1 MWLQESFAPSFFGFS
16 CACHSDSF
24 CIEQQTRL
32 WKTCEDYK
40 LQKQE
45 WKQHLEASAIPTKG
59 KPRSLCAFRSTSAS
73 PEPCSKCLTSWHQI
87 RKCLRHCL
95 RAHRFCLRAYL
106 VLRGVYA
113 GLRAPQFCLRHTLT
127 RDPLLNM
134 NRTWLTYPQQ
144 TAFPIFPGWPTRI
157 AVGWI
162 QGRSDLKQITIS
174 LPGPPGHQNTT
185 VTVARPFR
193 NGALH
198 RLIWPCSSC
207 RKLHILVS

>member
-59 KPRSLCAFRSTSAS
+59 KPRSLCAFRSISAS

-95 RAHRFCLRAYL
+95 RLAYA
-106 VLRGVYA
+106 RTGFAYA
-113 GLRAPQFCLRHTLT
+113 
-127 RDPLLNM
+127 
-134 NRTWLTYPQQ
+134 
-144 TAFPIFPGWPTRI
+144 
-157 AVGWI
+157 
-162 QGRSDLKQITIS
+162 
-174 LPGPPGHQNTT
+174 
-185 VTVARPFR
+185 
-193 NGALH
+193 
-198 RLIWPCSSC
+198 
-207 RKLHILVS
+207 HILSYAEFTLAYAHHSFAYATPLQGTPCLTWTERGSPIHSKPPSQSSQVGQLESQ